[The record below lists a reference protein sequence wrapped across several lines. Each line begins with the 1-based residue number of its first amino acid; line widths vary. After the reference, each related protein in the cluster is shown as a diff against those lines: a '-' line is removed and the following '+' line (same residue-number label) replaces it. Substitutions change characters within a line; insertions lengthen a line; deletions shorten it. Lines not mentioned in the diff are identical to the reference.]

1 MDFVGE
7 KLDLA
12 GESNTVFGENRGPRG
27 LTCLAKIDGLT
38 RYQPYSYFYH
48 LPGKSK
54 AAQHHSIYSQLIR
67 LAFSERDPFFSWT
80 EILYLAALTNSMMM
94 MVMVVVVLWSKN
106 KFELFFH
113 TFGLLNFQLILDWY
127 QNYQLGTDS
136 LWQYLQIVLLKLL

>member
-27 LTCLAKIDGLT
+27 LTWLAKIDGLT

-54 AAQHHSIYSQLIR
+54 TAQHHSIYSQLIR
-67 LAFSERDPFFSWT
+67 LAFSERILFLSWT
-80 EILYLAALTNSMMM
+80 EILYLAAWTNSMTMM
-94 MVMVVVVLWSKN
+94 MMAFWTEN
-106 KFELFFH
+106 RFERFFH
-113 TFGLLNFQLILDWY
+113 TFWLVNFHLILEWY
-127 QNYQLGTDS
+127 QKLSTWHRQPLTVLTDFAHS
-136 LWQYLQIVLLKLL
+136 IYK